1 MKILL
6 INPPANNLVKTF
18 APDAVTEE
26 VGFYPPMGLL
36 YVATVA
42 REMHGDRF
50 DIELLDT
57 QVEKMDYPE
66 LQKTLEEKQPD
77 IVGISCMTFLLIDAI
92 KVARIVKE
100 VNPESLV
107 VIGGTHPS
115 IYPDEMLQQPEID
128 FIVMGEGEYVFSE
141 LLGALDKS
149 ESLAGINGLGY
160 KENGRPILNPPRDFI
175 QDLDSLP
182 FPDRDLL
189 PYKKYYSVLGKG
201 NEVMTGLLTTRGC
214 PFHCIF
220 CTVKDG
226 KNCRMRSPE
235 NVVQEIEAC
244 YAQGITDFDIIDD
257 TFILSKNRTIEIA
270 DLIIKRGLKITM
282 DVRARVDTV
291 DQEVLDKIA
300 QAGCTRIRFGVESGN
315 PQILENLRKGITIE
329 QAKAAFKMAKKT
341 GMVTFAYFMLG
352 SPGEKSLEIEQSIKL
367 AKEINPDF
375 VQFLIP
381 TPFPATDFYPLG
393 REKGILKGDYWRE
406 FSARPEGDFVA
417 QWWTE
422 HFTPEEL
429 EQWQKKAHLKFYYR
443 PGYIFNQLRQVRSLK
458 ELFRK
463 ARAAFRLF
471 AG

>member
-1 MKILL
+1 MKVLL
-6 INPPANNLVKTF
+6 INPPAKNLVKTF

-26 VGFYPPMGLL
+26 VGFYPPIGLL

-42 REMHGDRF
+42 RKTLGARI
-50 DIELLDT
+50 DIEVLDT
-57 QVEKMDYPE
+57 QVEKMDYPDV
-66 LQKTLEEKQPD
+66 QKALEEKRPD
-77 IVGISCMTFLLIDAI
+77 IVGISCMTFLLIDALN
-92 KVARIVKE
+92 VARMAKK
-100 VNPESLV
+100 VNPETQV

-115 IYPDEMLQQPEID
+115 IYPAEMLQQPEID
-128 FIVMGEGEYVFSE
+128 FIVIGEGEYIFSE
-141 LLGALDKS
+141 LLEALANKGS
-149 ESLAGINGLGY
+149 CAGIKGLGY
-160 KENGRPILNPPRDFI
+160 KENGRSVLNPPRDFI
-175 QDLDSLP
+175 QNLDSLP

-201 NEVMTGLLTTRGC
+201 REVMTGLLTTRGC
-214 PFHCIF
+214 PFNCIF

-226 KNCRMRSPE
+226 KTCRMRSPE
-235 NVVQEIEAC
+235 NVVREIEEC

-257 TFILSKNRTIEIA
+257 TFIISKQRTMEIA
-270 DLIIKRGLKITM
+270 DLILERGLKITL

-315 PQILENLRKGITIE
+315 PQVLENLRKGITIE
-329 QAKAAFKMAKKT
+329 QAKAAFKMAKKS
-341 GMVTFAYFMLG
+341 GLVTFAYFMLG
-352 SPGEKSLEIEQSIKL
+352 SPGEKAAEIEQSIKL

-375 VQFLIP
+375 VQFLIT
-381 TPFPATDFYPLG
+381 TPFPATDLYELG
-393 REKGILKGDYWRE
+393 REQGVLKGDYWRDY
-406 FSARPEGDFVA
+406 SASPIGDFVA

-429 EQWQKKAHLKFYYR
+429 EQWQKKAHLRFYYR
-443 PGYIFNQLRQVRSLK
+443 PGYIFNQLRQVRSFK